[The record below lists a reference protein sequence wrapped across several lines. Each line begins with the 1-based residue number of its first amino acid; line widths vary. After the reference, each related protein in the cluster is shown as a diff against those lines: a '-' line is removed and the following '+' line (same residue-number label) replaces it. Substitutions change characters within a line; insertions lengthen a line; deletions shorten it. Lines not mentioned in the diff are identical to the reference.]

1 MSVIERVHGFGA
13 DHELTG
19 IVTLPAEPQLAA
31 SAGRPF
37 VILLNAG
44 IMHRVGPYGM
54 TVQLARSLAAR
65 GFRVLRFDQ
74 SGLGDSPPRPGNAPI
89 EEQVIADGRLAMDS
103 IAERYGARSFVVGGL
118 CSGALNAHRI
128 CVADRRV
135 VGLWLLDGYAYP
147 TRRYHQHVL
156 VRRLRSPRAWGALGR
171 RVYDLARARLPARRG
186 SAAEPAVPPP
196 TDQSDGRA
204 AIFYQD
210 WPAIADARR
219 DIEQMLGR
227 GVRMHFVYTG
237 GWSSFV
243 DERQFDDMFPR
254 LARRDQIR
262 VTYYPWADHSFLALQ
277 DRSAMLHDVIEFVNT
292 LPPSV

>member
-1 MSVIERVHGFGA
+1 MSVTERVHGFGA
-13 DHELTG
+13 DDALTG

-31 SAGRPF
+31 STGRPF

-44 IMHRVGPYGM
+44 IVHRVGPYGM
-54 TVQLARSLAAR
+54 SVQLARSLAAR

-74 SGLGDSPPRPGNAPI
+74 SGLGDSSPRPGNAPI
-89 EEQVIADGRLAMDS
+89 EEQVIADGRAAMDS
-103 IAERYGARSFVVGGL
+103 IAERYGASSFVVGGL

-128 CVADRRV
+128 CVADERV

-147 TRRYHQHVL
+147 TRRYHQHVFM
-156 VRRLRSPRAWGALGR
+156 RRIRSPRAWGALSR
-171 RVYDLARARLPARRG
+171 RIFDRARARLRG
-186 SAAEPAVPPP
+186 LRGGAGPEVPSP
-196 TDQSDGRA
+196 TAQGDERM

-237 GWSSFV
+237 GWSMFI
-243 DERQFDDMFPR
+243 DARQFDDMFPR
-254 LARRDQIR
+254 LVRRDQIR

-277 DRSAMLHDVIEFVNT
+277 DRSAMLHDVVEFVNT
-292 LPPSV
+292 LPPSA

>member
-1 MSVIERVHGFGA
+1 MTVTERVHGFGA
-13 DHELTG
+13 DDALTG

-31 SAGRPF
+31 SIGRPF

-54 TVQLARSLAAR
+54 SVQLARSLAAR

-74 SGLGDSPPRPGNAPI
+74 SGLGDSPPRPGNTPI
-89 EEQVIADGRLAMDS
+89 EEQVIADGRAAMDS
-103 IAERYGARSFVVGGL
+103 IAERYGASSFVVGGL

-128 CVADRRV
+128 CVADQRV
-135 VGLWLLDGYAYP
+135 VGMWLLDGYAYP

-156 VRRLRSPRAWGALGR
+156 MRRIRSPRAWEGLGR
-171 RVYDLARARLPARRG
+171 QIYGYARAKLRALRG
-186 SAAEPAVPPP
+186 GAGPAVPPP
-196 TDQSDGRA
+196 TAQGDDRT

-237 GWSSFV
+237 GWSNFV

-254 LARRDQIR
+254 LGRRDQIR

-277 DRSAMLHDVIEFVNT
+277 DRSAMLHDVVEFVNT
-292 LPPSV
+292 LPTSA